1 MTETSQRVAADKVE
15 QQCALILGAW
25 GMDEGKVRTTAR
37 LMAETDLRGIDSHGI
52 SMLILY
58 DQMFA
63 TGQLRLSAEPIIERE
78 SASTAL
84 IDAQA
89 GLGHPVAVMAME
101 MAIEKA
107 KRADIGVVSVFNSH
121 HFGAAGLYAEMAAK
135 AGMIGIIS
143 CTTKVVTVVPTF
155 GAQRQLGTNPFAF
168 AAPTTRHPI
177 VLLDMSTSVVA
188 ANKVKAYALRGEE
201 LPQGWVSDV
210 AGNSVTDSPS
220 AYDLLFK
227 GREGGLAPH
236 GGVGMALG
244 GHKGYGL
251 AIFAQI
257 LSSTLSGGSFSPV
270 RNRSQR
276 PGDGDN
282 IGQYFQV
289 INPEAFRPRAEF
301 EADLDALIDELRATR
316 PANPD
321 VPVMIPG
328 DPEWAS
334 RQDKLINGIPMAPD
348 LLSAVRDIA
357 TRAGAPFVLDTF

>member
-1 MTETSQRVAADKVE
+1 MAETSHLISVDKVE
-15 QQCALILGAW
+15 AQCALILHAW
-25 GMDEGKVRTTAR
+25 GMDEAKVQIAAH

-63 TGQLRLSAEPIIERE
+63 AGQLKLSAEPAIKRE

-84 IDAQA
+84 IDAGA

-107 KRADIGVVSVFNSH
+107 KNADIGVVSVFNSH

-135 AGMIGIIS
+135 AGMIGIVS
-143 CTTKVVTVVPTF
+143 CTTRIVTVVPTF

-188 ANKVKAYALRGEE
+188 ANKVKAYALRGDDM
-201 LPQGWVSDV
+201 PAGWVSDV
-210 AGNSVTDSPS
+210 EGNSVTDSGA

-227 GREGGLAPH
+227 GSEGGLAPV
-236 GGVGMALG
+236 GGVGMTLG

-251 AIFAQI
+251 AVFAQI

-270 RNRSQR
+270 RNRTQQK
-276 PGDGDN
+276 GEGDN

-301 EADLDALIDELRATR
+301 EADLDALVDELRATC
-316 PANPD
+316 PADPNI
-321 VPVMIPG
+321 PVMVPG
-328 DPEWAS
+328 DPEWQS
-334 RQDKLINGIPMAPD
+334 RADKLANGIPMAQS
-348 LLSAVRDIA
+348 LLTAVREIA
-357 TRAGAPFVLDTF
+357 ERAKVPFVLTPL